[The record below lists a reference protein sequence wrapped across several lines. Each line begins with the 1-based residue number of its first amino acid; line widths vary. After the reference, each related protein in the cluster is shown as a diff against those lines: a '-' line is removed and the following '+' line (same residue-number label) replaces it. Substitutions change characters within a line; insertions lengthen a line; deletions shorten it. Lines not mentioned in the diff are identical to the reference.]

1 MPGGVP
7 ADAVGFYADLLKKVR
22 ETPEWKEYIERT
34 SQTDKFLTG
43 AEFKRFIADD
53 EAKVRK
59 VFEKEGWLV
68 Q

>member
-1 MPGGVP
+1 
-7 ADAVGFYADLLKKVR
+7 VR
-22 ETPEWKEYIERT
+22 EQPEWKEYIERT
-34 SQTDKFLTG
+34 SQTDKFLVG

>member
-1 MPGGVP
+1 V
-7 ADAVGFYADLLKKVR
+7 AFYADLLKKVR
-22 ETPEWKEYIERT
+22 EQPEWKEYIERT

-43 AEFKRFIADD
+43 DAFKRFIADD

-59 VFEKEGWLV
+59 VFQKEGWLA